1 MHNPS
6 FIFSNSSN
14 QTINEIIR
22 NRGIFKKITYVHTLS
37 DSWMQRYRPVTFE
50 NPAQHKSNKS
60 FGARSIHPIDQS
72 MARGNATSNF
82 HEIYLHGTPIVRCAT
97 GEPRF
102 HSLTREYDTHI
113 HTYIHIYTHIYTYI
127 YIHTYITRER
137 EREKGG

>member
-1 MHNPS
+1 M
-6 FIFSNSSN
+6 
-14 QTINEIIR
+14 
-22 NRGIFKKITYVHTLS
+22 
-37 DSWMQRYRPVTFE
+37 TFE

-113 HTYIHIYTHIYTYI
+113 HTHIHIYTYI
-127 YIHTYITRER
+127 YIYIYTYIYNERKRKRER
-137 EREKGG
+137 GVGVGERGNRLEKEVRR